1 LHGRLVNLDLTSNF
15 SAAAPVLGSDP
26 VGAVTGNHY
35 PGSLIR
41 PDRSGVEPRVGIS
54 WRPIPA
60 STVVVRAGYGLYHDT
75 SVYLNSTLQLAQQAP
90 LSKSLSVTNS
100 AACPLT
106 LANGFNPCAAVT
118 ADNFAMDPNF
128 RIGYAQTWQ
137 LSVQRDLPAA
147 LQLVA
152 TYLGVKGT
160 HGVQEFLPNTYP
172 IGAAV
177 PCTGCPSGFVYRTS
191 GGDSTRESGLLQLRR
206 RLRSGFTASLQYTF
220 AKSLDDDAYL
230 GGQGHTSAGASQAGA
245 NAAIAQNWLDPRAER
260 APSNFDQRH
269 LLNLQAQYTS
279 GQGLHGG
286 DLLGGWRGRILKEWT
301 VITQAS
307 VGTGLPETPVYF
319 ATVPGAAVTG
329 TIRPTLTGASLYKAS
344 SGLHLNPAAYSAPL
358 AGQWGTAGRN
368 SITGPGQFSLDS
380 SLARTFR
387 PTRRLSL
394 DARVDATNLLNHA
407 DFTGWNATLDSSQFG
422 LPQAANP
429 MRSLQTT
436 LRLRF

>member
-1 LHGRLVNLDLTSNF
+1 
-15 SAAAPVLGSDP
+15 
-26 VGAVTGNHY
+26 
-35 PGSLIR
+35 
-41 PDRSGVEPRVGIS
+41 
-54 WRPIPA
+54 
-60 STVVVRAGYGLYHDT
+60 
-75 SVYLNSTLQLAQQAP
+75 
-90 LSKSLSVTNS
+90 
-100 AACPLT
+100 
-106 LANGFNPCAAVT
+106 
-118 ADNFAMDPNF
+118 MDPNF

-160 HGVQEFLPNTYP
+160 HGAQEFLPNTYP
-172 IGAAV
+172 IGATV
-177 PCTGCPSGFVYRTS
+177 PCPGCPSGFVYRTS
-191 GGDSTRESGLLQLRR
+191 GGNSTRESGLLQLRR

-230 GGQGHTSAGASQAGA
+230 GGEGHTSASASQAGA

-260 APSNFDQRH
+260 ARSNFDQRH

-279 GQGLHGG
+279 GEGLGG
-286 DLLGGWRGRILKEWT
+286 GSLMSGWRGRLLKEWT
-301 VITQAS
+301 VITQVAA
-307 VGTGLPETPVYF
+307 GTGLPETPVYF
-319 ATVPGAAVTG
+319 ATVPGAAFTG

-344 SGLHLNPAAYSAPL
+344 PDLHLNPAAYSAPV

-380 SLARTFR
+380 SLSRTFR

-407 DFTGWNATLDSSQFG
+407 AFTGWNATLNSTQFG
-422 LPQAANP
+422 LPLAANP